1 MGRLHESLILYLTV
15 LLIICMF
22 NVSYS
27 QEGSSLVSNL
37 GNVDG
42 LAPNN
47 AGMTQKLLYLASL
60 LS

>member
-1 MGRLHESLILYLTV
+1 MSPYYSPSRSFSSFAS
-15 LLIICMF
+15 F

-37 GNVDG
+37 GNVVC